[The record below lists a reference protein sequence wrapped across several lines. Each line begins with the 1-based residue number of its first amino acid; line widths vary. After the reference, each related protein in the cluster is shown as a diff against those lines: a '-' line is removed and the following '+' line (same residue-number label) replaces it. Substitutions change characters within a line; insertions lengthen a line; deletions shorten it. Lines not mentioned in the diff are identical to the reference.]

1 MYEAPRGADGAPP
14 PLLRLAWNR
23 ADVRYMA
30 VAALDSPTVAVVD
43 IRFPAAP
50 AAELARHA
58 GAVNALAW
66 APHSS
71 AHLATGADDG
81 QALIWDLAAAPGGG
95 RRPGGAAGVAEG
107 LDPILAYS
115 AGAEVN
121 ALAWSA
127 AQPDWVAICMGT
139 RLQVLRV

>member
-1 MYEAPRGADGAPP
+1 VYEAPRGADGAPP

-30 VAALDSPTVAVVD
+30 VAALDSPTIAVID

-50 AAELARHA
+50 SAELARHA

-81 QALIWDLAAAPGGG
+81 QA
-95 RRPGGAAGVAEG
+95 
-107 LDPILAYS
+107 PILAYG

-121 ALAWSA
+121 ALAWST
-127 AQPDWVAICMGT
+127 AQPDWVAICMGA